1 MLLCNLL
8 PIHAEGVSIGDDWT
22 STNHNNGSTSSKTYT
37 FTAGTDAKLSFD
49 WSVSSESGFD
59 NLIVTLDGTTILT
72 KSGSLSGTY
81 NSEISQG
88 EHTLVVKYTKDNSQ
102 SSGSDQARVS
112 NLTITAVTTIDGLMY
127 STTENTAK
135 VVGAI
140 DAAEIVIPSSVTI
153 NNIVYHVTSI
163 GSEAFKGCNTLTS
176 ITIPESVTSI
186 GSYTFR
192 GCSSLTSITIP
203 ESVTSIGN
211 YAFYNCSS
219 LTEVH
224 VSSIEAWCNI
234 DFEDYSSNPL
244 NYVHKLYLNGE
255 LVTELVIP
263 ESVTSIGSYTFSGCS
278 SLTEVHIS
286 SIEAWCN
293 IDFEGYSSNPLIY
306 AHKLYLNGELVTE
319 LVIPESVTSI
329 GDYAF
334 YNCSSLTDITI
345 PECVTEI
352 GGYAFVGTAWYINQP
367 DGLIYAGN
375 VLHEYKGTMP
385 KNTSIEI
392 KGGTISI
399 SPYAFNGCSDL
410 SSITLPESVTEIGD
424 YAFKGCSGLY
434 KVINNSTLSL
444 SEGSSDYGY
453 VAYYAKVV
461 CQGGE
466 LSTID
471 DFQFYTS
478 NGIHSLVDYNGADTT
493 IVLPDNYNGESYK
506 IGDCAFNGCSRLTSI
521 TIPESVTEI
530 GDYAF
535 RGCSSLTSIAIPECV
550 TEIGDYAFYG
560 CSSLTSITIPESVAE
575 IGDYAFRGCSSLTSI
590 TIPESVTEIGYN
602 AFYGC
607 MNLKNVYNIS
617 DLDIIKGSSNNGYV
631 AYYAQKV
638 VKADVII
645 DFFCFVTKNDI
656 NYLNGYS
663 GHDISL
669 ILPED
674 YNGDD
679 YLIYEETFMNNDSL
693 VSVEIPQTVGTIG
706 RRAFSGCSKLTSV
719 EIARG
724 VMEIEDN
731 AFENCTSLSYVT
743 IPKNLLTIG
752 NGVFAGCSNLAT
764 LTFLEGVETIGDNA
778 FEHCA
783 CLTNIIFPESL
794 TAIGR
799 QAFKGCCGIETLYIT
814 PDVETIGDNAF
825 EGCTA
830 VETLTVMGSVMP
842 MVPSDK
848 LTSITLRSP
857 QPLETEGF
865 ANKVY
870 RNATLYVPEGSLA
883 QYQVADVWKNFW
895 TIEEFDPRMIA
906 NITIDQCG
914 SGTYCSMHA
923 LDFSEVTGLKAYVAT
938 GYNTATGEVTLT
950 RVMTAKPREGL
961 FLKGTPGNY
970 EVPTMKSSES
980 YMQNLLVGTLANTVV
995 NSTSADGLSVNYEY
1009 IVKEENTTPLF
1020 YKITDGSVLE
1030 AGKAY
1035 LQLPKTWLGTGA
1047 TRAAIGLRFDDEE
1060 MEFGDEEQSA
1070 DVAAPAVIYD
1080 LQGRRVANPTKGV
1093 FIVNGKKVVFK

>member
-1 MLLCNLL
+1 M
-8 PIHAEGVSIGDDWT
+8 
-22 STNHNNGSTSSKTYT
+22 
-37 FTAGTDAKLSFD
+37 
-49 WSVSSESGFD
+49 
-59 NLIVTLDGTTILT
+59 
-72 KSGSLSGTY
+72 
-81 NSEISQG
+81 
-88 EHTLVVKYTKDNSQ
+88 
-102 SSGSDQARVS
+102 
-112 NLTITAVTTIDGLMY
+112 
-127 STTENTAK
+127 
-135 VVGAI
+135 
-140 DAAEIVIPSSVTI
+140 
-153 NNIVYHVTSI
+153 
-163 GSEAFKGCNTLTS
+163 
-176 ITIPESVTSI
+176 
-186 GSYTFR
+186 
-192 GCSSLTSITIP
+192 
-203 ESVTSIGN
+203 
-211 YAFYNCSS
+211 
-219 LTEVH
+219 
-224 VSSIEAWCNI
+224 
-234 DFEDYSSNPL
+234 
-244 NYVHKLYLNGE
+244 
-255 LVTELVIP
+255 
-263 ESVTSIGSYTFSGCS
+263 
-278 SLTEVHIS
+278 
-286 SIEAWCN
+286 
-293 IDFEGYSSNPLIY
+293 
-306 AHKLYLNGELVTE
+306 
-319 LVIPESVTSI
+319 
-329 GDYAF
+329 
-334 YNCSSLTDITI
+334 
-345 PECVTEI
+345 
-352 GGYAFVGTAWYINQP
+352 
-367 DGLIYAGN
+367 
-375 VLHEYKGTMP
+375 
-385 KNTSIEI
+385 
-392 KGGTISI
+392 
-399 SPYAFNGCSDL
+399 
-410 SSITLPESVTEIGD
+410 
-424 YAFKGCSGLY
+424 
-434 KVINNSTLSL
+434 
-444 SEGSSDYGY
+444 
-453 VAYYAKVV
+453 
-461 CQGGE
+461 
-466 LSTID
+466 
-471 DFQFYTS
+471 
-478 NGIHSLVDYNGADTT
+478 
-493 IVLPDNYNGESYK
+493 
-506 IGDCAFNGCSRLTSI
+506 
-521 TIPESVTEI
+521 TEI

-1070 DVAAPAVIYD
+1070 DVAASAVIYD
-1080 LQGRRVANPTKGV
+1080 LQGRRVANPTKGSV